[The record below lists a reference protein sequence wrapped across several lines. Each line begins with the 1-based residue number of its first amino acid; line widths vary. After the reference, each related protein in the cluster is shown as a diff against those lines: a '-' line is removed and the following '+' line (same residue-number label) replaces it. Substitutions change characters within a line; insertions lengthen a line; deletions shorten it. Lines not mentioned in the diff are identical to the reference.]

1 MGDGR
6 DDETEAFRGWRVME
20 SSEIA
25 SVVLAV
31 LTTIGT
37 LGGLMIFM
45 FSKLYS
51 DVKILS
57 ARTDRLYEMFIDL
70 LKERR

>member
-1 MGDGR
+1 
-6 DDETEAFRGWRVME
+6 ME
-20 SSEIA
+20 ISEIA
-25 SVVLAV
+25 SIVLAV

-45 FSKLYS
+45 FSKLDS

-70 LKERR
+70 LKERNR